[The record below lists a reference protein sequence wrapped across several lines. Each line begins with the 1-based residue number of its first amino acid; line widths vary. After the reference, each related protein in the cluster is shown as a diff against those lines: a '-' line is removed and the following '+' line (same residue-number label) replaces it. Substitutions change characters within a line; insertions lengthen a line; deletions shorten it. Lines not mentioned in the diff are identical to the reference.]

1 MDHKSLLWLGLA
13 VLTAGCLGG
22 ADAKKVDD
30 AQQNFFKEKAARAY
44 SQMFVEA
51 APELQK
57 STTSD
62 QFVATM
68 QAFDDAFGQCQPPK
82 KKLDIHTNADSNGFV
97 TSQGFTQDCE
107 RATVDETLTIILRNG
122 LAQVQGFEYHGTPK
136 SSATG

>member
-1 MDHKSLLWLGLA
+1 MYRKGLLWLGLA
-13 VLTAGCLGG
+13 MLTSGCLGG

-30 AQQNFFKEKAARAY
+30 AQQNFFKEKADHAY

-62 QFVATM
+62 QFVAIM
-68 QAFDDAFGQCQPPK
+68 QAFDETFGTCQPPK

-97 TSQGFTQDCE
+97 TTQGFTQDCE
-107 RATVDETLTIILRNG
+107 KATVDETVTVILRNG
-122 LAQVQGFEYHGTPK
+122 LAQLAGFEYHGTPK
-136 SSATG
+136 SSAG